1 MAIGTVADCI
11 NVCLL
16 VGKVRVPC
24 VRFGRPVRNAFIGNN
39 TILNIKEETPEPGL
53 VT

>member
-16 VGKVRVPC
+16 LGKVRVPC
-24 VRFGRPVRNAFIGNN
+24 VRFGRPVWNAFIGNN
-39 TILNIKEETPEPGL
+39 AILNIREKAPELGL